1 MAAPTFNAAGNAG
14 LTASGTSV
22 APFLPTRLTGDK
34 LVCMTIS
41 KNNATHS
48 YATGWNKIGQW
59 NSGAS
64 HTMSIAECTVN
75 GSEVAAAPSWS
86 GAAAGRSIIFSIT
99 GADSEIVGTS
109 LAIANNAGTTSPHSC
124 SAITTT
130 RADSLA
136 LVFDGC
142 STNTPLSTPSG
153 WSMNSRTGDG
163 VSNIATGFGTKTVS
177 TSGSSSGSIS
187 VNGGA
192 AAWVMVILE
201 LRSPGAASGT
211 SLLQLERSVC
221 RGVFRGISRG
231 VS

>member
-14 LTASGTSV
+14 LTASGTTV

-41 KNNATHS
+41 KNNAVHS
-48 YATGWNKIGQW
+48 YSGGWHKIGQW
-59 NSGAS
+59 DSGAS
-64 HTMSIAECTVN
+64 HTMSLAECTVDGN
-75 GSEVAAAPSWS
+75 EVAAAPSWS
-86 GAAAGRSIIFSIT
+86 GAAAARSIIFSYT
-99 GADSEIVGTS
+99 GASSEQVGAS
-109 LAIANNAGTTSPHSC
+109 LAIANNAGLTSPHSC
-124 SAITTT
+124 AAITTT

-163 VSNIATGFGTKTVS
+163 VSNIATGTGTKTVA
-177 TSGSSSGSIS
+177 TLGASSGAIS

-201 LRSPGAASGT
+201 LRSPGAASGV
-211 SLLQLERSVC
+211 LLTQFKRVMRGVQRGVC
-221 RGVFRGISRG
+221 RGAI
-231 VS
+231 

>member
-1 MAAPTFNAAGNAG
+1 MAVPTFNSAGAAG

-22 APFLPTRLTGDK
+22 APFLPTRSTGDK
-34 LVCMTIS
+34 LICMTVS
-41 KNNATHS
+41 KNNDTHS
-48 YATGWNKIGQW
+48 YASGWNIVGQW

-86 GAAAGRSIIFSIT
+86 SAAAARSIIFSLT
-99 GADSEIVGTS
+99 GADSEVVGAS
-109 LAIANNAGTTSPHSC
+109 LVLNHNAGTTSPHSA

-136 LVFDGC
+136 IVLDGC
-142 STNTPLSTPSG
+142 STNTALSTPSG
-153 WSMNSRTGDG
+153 WSMNSRTGDA
-163 VSNIATGFGTKTVS
+163 VSNIATGFGTKSVA

-187 VNGGA
+187 VSGGG

-201 LRSPGAASGT
+201 LRSPATAGVVS
-211 SLLQLERSVC
+211 SQLERSI
-221 RGVFRGISRG
+221 RGLSRG
-231 VS
+231 LNRGAV

>member
-1 MAAPTFNAAGNAG
+1 MAVPTFNSAGAAG

-22 APFLPTRLTGDK
+22 APFLPVRSNGDK
-34 LVCMTIS
+34 LLCMTVS

-48 YATGWNKIGQW
+48 YAAGWNIVGQW
-59 NSGAS
+59 HSGAS

-75 GSEVAAAPSWS
+75 GSEVAPAPSWT
-86 GAAAGRSIIFSIT
+86 GAAAARSIVFSLT

-109 LAIANNAGTTSPHSC
+109 LALNYNTGTTSPHSAT
-124 SAITTT
+124 AITTT

-142 STNTPLSTPSG
+142 SANTALSTPSG

-163 VSNIATGFGTKTVS
+163 TSNIATGFGTKSVA
-177 TSGSSSGSIS
+177 TSGASSGSIS

-201 LRSPGAASGT
+201 LRSPGSAGILST
-211 SLLQLERSVC
+211 QLERGV
-221 RGVFRGISRG
+221 RGLSRG
-231 VS
+231 LNRGAF

>member
-1 MAAPTFNAAGNAG
+1 MAVPTFNAAGAAG
-14 LTASGTSV
+14 LTASGTTV

-34 LVCMTIS
+34 LICMTIS
-41 KNNATHS
+41 KNNAVHS
-48 YATGWNKIGQW
+48 YASGWNIVGQW

-64 HTMSIAECTVN
+64 HTMSIAECNVT

-99 GADSEIVGTS
+99 GADTEIVGTS

-136 LVFDGC
+136 LVIDGC
-142 STNTPLSTPSG
+142 SVNTAMSTPSG
-153 WSMNSRTGDG
+153 WNMNSRTGDG
-163 VSNIATGFGTKTVS
+163 VSNIATGFGTKSVATL
-177 TSGSSSGSIS
+177 GSSSGAIS

-201 LRSPGAASGT
+201 LRSPGAASGVT
-211 SLLQLERSVC
+211 SLQLERGT
-221 RGVFRGISRG
+221 RGVGRGISRG
-231 VS
+231 VV